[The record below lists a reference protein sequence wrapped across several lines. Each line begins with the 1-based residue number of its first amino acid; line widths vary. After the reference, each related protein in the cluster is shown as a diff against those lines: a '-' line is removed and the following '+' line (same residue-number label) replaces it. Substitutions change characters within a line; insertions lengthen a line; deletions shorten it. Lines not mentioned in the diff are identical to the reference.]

1 MLRPKQS
8 LYLMID
14 ISIPSQNINR
24 RFLKFFLILKTFPGM
39 YQIFK
44 VIGKT
49 LPATSKT
56 FPATSETFPNS
67 YICTC
72 GQLGPFTKSG
82 YPDKYS
88 KGEVYIWSYYYCF
101 HVFFLKNTALSSL
114 KLPPAIPSPQM
125 PNASICWTSM
135 LDFGNGNPN

>member
-1 MLRPKQS
+1 
-8 LYLMID
+8 
-14 ISIPSQNINR
+14 
-24 RFLKFFLILKTFPGM
+24 M

-56 FPATSETFPNS
+56 FPATSETFPNI

-72 GQLGPFTKSG
+72 GQLGPSTD

-88 KGEVYIWSYYYCF
+88 KGEVYSW
-101 HVFFLKNTALSSL
+101 
-114 KLPPAIPSPQM
+114 
-125 PNASICWTSM
+125 
-135 LDFGNGNPN
+135 